1 MCIDK
6 KIERLS
12 DILKGYGKVCIAY
25 SGGTD
30 SDFLLNMAV
39 KTLGNNVIAVMAK
52 GDNVATKDVED
63 ALRLAKNAG
72 AKVFLETV
80 DVFSVSQFR
89 NNTKERC
96 YYCKKNIMQAVIE
109 RAGKEGYNLIADG
122 KNADDAKHF
131 RPGAK
136 AAEEI
141 GIVSPLYEAGF
152 TKNEI
157 RQAAQQMGLETWDKP
172 SNSCLATR
180 FMYNTELTKEAFSKV
195 EKAEKFIADKGILS
209 GRVRVHGDI
218 ARIEIP
224 HKYFADFIN
233 DDSIVSLLKDLGYKY
248 VTLDLEGF
256 RSGSM
261 D

>member
-12 DILKGYGKVCIAY
+12 NILEGYGKICVAY

-52 GDNVATKDVED
+52 GDNVASKDVQD
-63 ALRLAKNAG
+63 ALRLAEKAG

-80 DVFSVSQFR
+80 DVFNVSQFR

-96 YYCKKNIMQAVIE
+96 YYCKKNIMQAVIN
-109 RAGKEGYNLIADG
+109 RAGNEGYNLIADG

-141 GIVSPLYEAGF
+141 GIISPLYEAGF
-152 TKNEI
+152 TKDEI
-157 RQAAQQMGLETWDKP
+157 RKAAQKMSLETWDKP

-180 FMYNTELTKEAFSKV
+180 FAYNTELTKEAFSKV
-195 EKAEKFIADKGILS
+195 EKAEKFLSDKGIS
-209 GRVRVHGDI
+209 SARVRVHGDI
-218 ARIEIP
+218 ARIEVP
-224 HKYFADFIN
+224 QRYFNDLIN
-233 DDSIVSLLKDLGYKY
+233 DNSIVAFFKDIGYKFI
-248 VTLDLEGF
+248 TLDLEGF

>member
-1 MCIDK
+1 MSIDK

-12 DILKGYGKVCIAY
+12 DILKGYGKICVAY

-39 KTLGNNVIAVMAK
+39 KTLGNNVIAVMVK
-52 GDNVATKDVED
+52 GDNVASKDVED
-63 ALRLAKNAG
+63 ALRLAKKAG

-96 YYCKKNIMQAVIE
+96 YYCKKNIMQAIIE
-109 RAGKEGYNLIADG
+109 RAGKEGYSLIADG

-141 GIVSPLYEAGF
+141 GIISPLYEAGF
-152 TKNEI
+152 TKDEI
-157 RQAAQQMGLETWDKP
+157 RQVAQQMGLETWDKP

-180 FMYNTELTKEAFSKV
+180 FMYNTLLTKEAFLKV
-195 EKAEKFIADKGILS
+195 EKAEKLIADMGISS

-224 HKYFADFIN
+224 RKYFIDFVKDN
-233 DDSIVSLLKDLGYKY
+233 SIVSLIKEIGFKY